1 MRYFSHQINVSIY
14 DIYMKP
20 NLVIDNKEQ
29 NKNSVSQV
37 SRFDLELRQF
47 TAYMANYKNQIK
59 YKTLI

>member
-1 MRYFSHQINVSIY
+1 MRYFSYQINVSIY

-20 NLVIDNKEQ
+20 NLVIYNKEQ
-29 NKNSVSQV
+29 NKNLTSQI

-59 YKTLI
+59 YKTLL